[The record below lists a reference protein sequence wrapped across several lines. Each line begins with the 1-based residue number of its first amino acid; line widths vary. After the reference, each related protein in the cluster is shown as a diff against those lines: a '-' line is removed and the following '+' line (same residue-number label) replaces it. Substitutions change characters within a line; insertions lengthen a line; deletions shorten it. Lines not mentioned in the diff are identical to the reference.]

1 MARALALVLALSFS
15 VALAHADPA
24 GDAVAACASL
34 SLAQQLSL
42 MAGVG
47 PLAGYSR
54 NCPCAGICGRTT
66 FRYDNGP
73 QGFGD
78 GSRPGSTTQ
87 FPASLAVAASFDPDL
102 AGRYGTAMGEEFWA
116 KGTNIQE
123 GPGVNVARIQRCGR
137 NFEYMSGED
146 PVLGSALLPRVVDG
160 IQTSVMAIVKHF
172 IGNTIEQNRG
182 TINDLVDETLLME
195 LYGPPFAAAVA
206 GVDGRQAAGVMW

>member
-1 MARALALVLALSFS
+1 MARALALVLALFS
-15 VALAHADPA
+15 SVAHADPA
-24 GDAVAACASL
+24 SDAVAACASL

-42 MAGVG
+42 MSGVG

-54 NCPCAGICGRTT
+54 NSPCAGVCGRTT
-66 FRYDNGP
+66 FRWDNGP

-87 FPASLAVAASFDPDL
+87 FPSSLAVAASWDSAL
-102 AGRYGTAMGEEFWA
+102 AGRFGTAMGEEFWA

-123 GPGVNVARIQRCGR
+123 GPGVNVVRIQRCGR
-137 NFEYMSGED
+137 SFEYMAGED
-146 PVLGSALLPRVVDG
+146 PVLGAALLPNVVDG
-160 IQTSVMAIVKHF
+160 IQQNVMAIVKHYMQ
-172 IGNTIEQNRG
+172 NTIEKDRT
-182 TINDLVDETLLME
+182 TINELVDETLLME